1 MMRILFALAVLSI
14 FLKTSHGNWE
24 ESVQQ
29 PGNGWDL
36 DRVSVLGPHPAR
48 GGGLYRGE
56 LLLRV
61 RAALRNMHDF
71 FVGLMGRR
79 NVEYGENKAFAFNIC
94 SSTGSASNACF
105 VGETRQPIVHGSVPQ
120 TAAD

>member
-36 DRVSVLGPHPAR
+36 DRGNRDPGNVPSFPFKR
-48 GGGLYRGE
+48 YYDGLSYDGFVGLMGRRMAGTK
-56 LLLRV
+56 
-61 RAALRNMHDF
+61 ASAQKRNMHDF

-79 NVEYGENKAFAFNIC
+79 NVEYGE
-94 SSTGSASNACF
+94 STPPGRAASAMGVTGRPRSL
-105 VGETRQPIVHGSVPQ
+105 RSV
-120 TAAD
+120 